1 MEKSEINARPDP
13 AGLIRDLVARVR
25 ARIDDRS
32 DRATAQRSAGWTFLL
47 RVANAGIAFFSQI
60 LLARWMGA
68 YEFGIY
74 VYVWSWVLLL
84 GGIGTFGLAMAPP
97 RFVPEYAKS
106 DDLPGLR
113 GFLIGSRVQAFL
125 TATAIGVVGL
135 VGLYLFGAEIESFEL
150 VPLYLACICLPMYAL
165 TEVQDGIGRSYDWID
180 VALGPAYL
188 VRPLLLLLL
197 MAAMFLSGFA
207 ATAVSA
213 MVASIVATWVTALLQ
228 LWLLNRRLKA
238 KVPPGPKRFEPKTWA
253 VIAFPI
259 FIVDGFHLLLGHS
272 DVLIL
277 GQFVPPQEVSVYW
290 GAVKLMA
297 LAVFVSFSVSAGV
310 SHRFTE
316 YGVSGDRLALAGIV
330 RDAVR
335 WTFWPTLAAVL
346 FLLAVGYPALSLFGR
361 EFVAGYPLMFILAIG
376 ILARAS
382 IGPVERM
389 LNMLGEQKICA
400 VAYAVTFAVSL
411 GLALI
416 LIPRLGT
423 AGMAWAM
430 SVALVVESFL
440 LFLVT
445 KRRLGLHVFFWGG
458 PPDLET
464 AAKRVR
470 LPNRPVA
477 GQATDGDTREPEA

>member
-1 MEKSEINARPDP
+1 MENSGTKARPDP
-13 AGLIRDLVARVR
+13 AGLLGDLVSRVR
-25 ARIDDRS
+25 SRIGDPS

-47 RVANAGIAFFSQI
+47 RVANAGIAFGSQI

-68 YEFGIY
+68 HEFGIY

-97 RFVPEYAKS
+97 RFVPEYAKRG
-106 DDLPGLR
+106 DLDGLR
-113 GFLIGSRVQAFL
+113 GFLVGSRVQAFL
-125 TATAIGVVGL
+125 TATAIGVAGL
-135 VGLYLFGAEIESFEL
+135 LGLYLFGDQIESFEL
-150 VPLYLACICLPMYAL
+150 VPLYLACVCLPMYAL

-180 VALGPAYL
+180 IALAPPYL
-188 VRPLLLLLL
+188 IRPLMLLSL
-197 MAAMFLSGFA
+197 MAAMYLAGIA
-207 ATAVSA
+207 PTAVSA
-213 MVASIVATWVTALLQ
+213 MLASIVATWVTALLQ
-228 LWLLNRRLKA
+228 LWALNRRLRT
-238 KVPPGPKRFEPKTWA
+238 KVPRGPARFEPKTWA

-277 GQFVPPQEVSVYW
+277 SQFVPPEEVSVYW
-290 GAVKLMA
+290 GAIKLMS

-316 YGVSGDRLALAGIV
+316 YGVTGDRLALAGIV

-335 WTFWPTLAAVL
+335 WTFWPTLAAVI
-346 FLLAVGYPALSLFGR
+346 FLLAVGYPALRLFGPD
-361 EFVAGYPLMFILAIG
+361 FVAGYPLMFVLAIG

-382 IGPVERM
+382 IGPVERL

-400 VAYAVTFAVSL
+400 AAYAVTFAISL

-430 SVALVVESFL
+430 SIALIVESFL
-440 LFLVT
+440 LFWVT
-445 KRRLGLHVFFWGG
+445 RRRLGLHVFFWGG

-470 LPNRPVA
+470 LPNRSAP
-477 GQATDGDTREPEA
+477 GQATDADMREPEA